1 MIDILGIQ
9 VSEGEIKDN
18 KCMATAEKYLVN
30 ISQLA
35 LLISRNIYS
44 LYFG

>member
-9 VSEGEIKDN
+9 ISEGEIKDN

-30 ISQLA
+30 NISA
-35 LLISRNIYS
+35 GTINIKKY
-44 LYFG
+44 L